1 MGLDMMAYAVDADFE
16 ETAKPNNETIAEW
29 RKHPNLHGWMER
41 LWRERT
47 GNKEDDFN
55 CQELELTLKDLK
67 TLETDIR
74 MSILPS
80 TSGFF
85 YGSDADDY
93 YKGTDLAFVEDA
105 RSKIEAGKKVYYN
118 SWW

>member
-29 RKHPNLHGWMER
+29 RKHPNLHGWMEQ

-47 GNKEDDFN
+47 GNKDDNFN
-55 CQELELTLKDLK
+55 CQEVELTLKDLDN
-67 TLETDIR
+67 LFEDICLNR
-74 MSILPS
+74 LPA
-80 TSGFF
+80 TTGFF
-85 YGSDADDY
+85 YGSDADSY
-93 YKGTDLAFVEDA
+93 YKQNDKFFVADA
-105 RSKIEAGKKVYYN
+105 KAKIAEGKKVFYN